1 MNSKEILKYILSLE
15 KEIDELKEY
24 KTRCIELEIENE
36 ELKLDLDNANEKIN
50 DLEISIENDYELKK
64 VDIYSE
70 YGVRES
76 DFCWNYL
83 TNQIW
88 KEKILLNLK
97 YGNLSRKYMTGI
109 KKSNN

>member
-24 KTRCIELEIENE
+24 KTRCIELETENE

-64 VDIYSE
+64 IDIYSE

-76 DFCWNYL
+76 DFC
-83 TNQIW
+83 
-88 KEKILLNLK
+88 
-97 YGNLSRKYMTGI
+97 
-109 KKSNN
+109 

>member
-24 KTRCIELEIENE
+24 KARCIELETENE
-36 ELKLDLDNANEKIN
+36 ELKLDLDNANEKIK

-76 DFCWNYL
+76 DFC
-83 TNQIW
+83 
-88 KEKILLNLK
+88 
-97 YGNLSRKYMTGI
+97 
-109 KKSNN
+109 

>member
-76 DFCWNYL
+76 DFC
-83 TNQIW
+83 
-88 KEKILLNLK
+88 
-97 YGNLSRKYMTGI
+97 
-109 KKSNN
+109 